1 MVVDCDPYHSAY
13 GSHATRVVA
22 CSQATPWSRSDDG
35 VLGGGGRPHRSSCSG
50 NSAKALQ
57 CAIKLQR
64 RAVDVR
70 FRSVFAHRRPLGA
83 NQPRIG
89 AASQHGRALAALR
102 CAISRTGAPSRCCI
116 AHRGPSP
123 RGRRALEPLRGG
135 MAPIRTSRRVRQAP
149 EWREVRG
156 HRPVS
161 YGQYLRA
168 RALNVLSSI
177 GSKASPSPDP
187 SPSKLLDDQYIPPA
201 IGSSGLKEQSFG
213 NDSTRQ
219 KEKALA
225 ESLWHPQYAPG
236 KDIVAAR

>member
-123 RGRRALEPLRGG
+123 RGRRALEP
-135 MAPIRTSRRVRQAP
+135 PSRRDGTDPHVQAIAP
-149 EWREVRG
+149 GARVARSPWSPARV
-156 HRPVS
+156 
-161 YGQYLRA
+161 LRA
-168 RALNVLSSI
+168 IPEGKGLERALVHRIESEPKPRPIPIEAVGRPIHSS
-177 GSKASPSPDP
+177 S
-187 SPSKLLDDQYIPPA
+187 
-201 IGSSGLKEQSFG
+201 
-213 NDSTRQ
+213 NRQ
-219 KEKALA
+219 FR
-225 ESLWHPQYAPG
+225 PQGAV
-236 KDIVAAR
+236 IWQ

>member
-1 MVVDCDPYHSAY
+1 MQVCPMVVDCDPYHSAY

-102 CAISRTGAPSRCCI
+102 CAISRTGAPSRRDGTDPHVQAI
-116 AHRGPSP
+116 APGARVARSP
-123 RGRRALEPLRGG
+123 WSPARVLRAIPEGKGLERALVHRIESEPKPR
-135 MAPIRTSRRVRQAP
+135 PIPIEAVGRPIHSSSNRQF
-149 EWREVRG
+149 
-156 HRPVS
+156 RPQGAVIW
-161 YGQYLRA
+161 Q
-168 RALNVLSSI
+168 
-177 GSKASPSPDP
+177 
-187 SPSKLLDDQYIPPA
+187 
-201 IGSSGLKEQSFG
+201 
-213 NDSTRQ
+213 
-219 KEKALA
+219 
-225 ESLWHPQYAPG
+225 
-236 KDIVAAR
+236 